1 MGWRDNWYPHAVAA
15 MIQLRGEAA
24 PDAQGNRLPIT
35 RALDTIAIM
44 GQVSPPLVRAIEKF
58 MAGENGLPSK
68 AINAENVDSDG
79 TITADSPVAY
89 ANAIRN
95 GISIA
100 DYVAGYG
107 DARSAHLRSTSP
119 DAGATRYT
127 IWLVDSISMEDGLL
141 GFCRQAMADWQ
152 AVVNASSA
160 AIVAN
165 AMNVEGGMSSSDNA
179 TFWAALRRL
188 CTDLDVIAENPPE
201 RTLDKMKGAISDA
214 LDKSA
219 EFAGQSAAKLSQK
232 AGEIAGNFG
241 KGFFETAG
249 VTSLVVAGIAVWLFV
264 K

>member
-1 MGWRDNWYPHAVAA
+1 MGWRDTWYPYAVAA
-15 MIQLRGEAA
+15 MIQLRGESA
-24 PDAQGNRLPIT
+24 PDAFGNRLPVT

-44 GQVSPPLVRAIEKF
+44 GQVSAPLVRAIEKF
-58 MAGENGLPSK
+58 MTGENGLPSK
-68 AINAENVDSDG
+68 AIAAKHVDSDG
-79 TITADSPVAY
+79 TFILDSPLGA
-89 ANAIRN
+89 ATAIRD

-107 DARSAHLRSTSP
+107 APNAAHLRSVEPEP
-119 DAGATRYT
+119 DATRYT
-127 IWLVDSISMEDGLL
+127 IWLVDGLSNEDGLL
-141 GFCRQAMADWQ
+141 GFCRQALADWQ
-152 AVVNASSA
+152 ATVNASSA

-165 AMNVEGGMSSSDNA
+165 ALNLETPMSKVDNA
-179 TFWAALRRL
+179 AFWGALRRL

-201 RTLDKMKGAISDA
+201 RTLDKMKGALSDA

-249 VTSLVVAGIAVWLFV
+249 VTSLVVAGIAVWLFI